1 MIVNKNTELGYI
13 AEICYNMLIQY
24 NLQVST
30 TELVFILE
38 YLFGKKWDYRDPKL
52 WNDARFASYLIDT
65 QINFNEG
72 KDIDLSVL
80 HKDLINVFDF
90 TKKERD
96 ILVDGNVEE
105 RIWSVLKYVSDKDH
119 QEYVIQI
126 PDNINEELINKEK

>member
-1 MIVNKNTELGYI
+1 
-13 AEICYNMLIQY
+13 
-24 NLQVST
+24 
-30 TELVFILE
+30 
-38 YLFGKKWDYRDPKL
+38 
-52 WNDARFASYLIDT
+52 
-65 QINFNEG
+65 
-72 KDIDLSVL
+72 
-80 HKDLINVFDF
+80 VFDF

>member
-1 MIVNKNTELGYI
+1 
-13 AEICYNMLIQY
+13 
-24 NLQVST
+24 VS
-30 TELVFILE
+30 
-38 YLFGKKWDYRDPKL
+38 L